1 MEAVDT
7 PNGVEVVKQDDCI
20 IILNHNEN
28 EVDTNIKGVSL
39 FDGSEFDGVLDGYGN
54 NFWRAVYDIQI

>member
-1 MEAVDT
+1 MWKRLIHRTVWRLL
-7 PNGVEVVKQDDCI
+7 KQDDCI

-39 FDGSEFDGVLDGYGN
+39 FDGSEFDGVLDGYGVQ
-54 NFWRAVYDIQI
+54 FLEGSI